1 MSLREKLDEI
11 RAGGM
16 ARIPADKLAVM
27 QQATVDLRA
36 SGIMDKVIKI
46 GSPLP
51 AFTLTNMRGVS
62 VTSGDLLSR
71 GAVVLSVFRGH
82 W

>member
-1 MSLREKLDEI
+1 MGLKDKLDEI
-11 RAGGM
+11 RSGAM
-16 ARIPADKLAVM
+16 TKIPADKLAIM
-27 QQATVDLRA
+27 QKATADLRA
-36 SGIMDKVIKI
+36 TGIVDQVIKV

-51 AFTLTNMRGVS
+51 PFELINMRGASVS
-62 VTSGDLLSR
+62 SQALLGR

>member
-36 SGIMDKVIKI
+36 SGILDKVIKV
-46 GSPLP
+46 GSVLP
-51 AFTLTNMRGVS
+51 PFTLTNMRGAS

>member
-1 MSLREKLDEI
+1 MSLGAKLDEI
-11 RAGGM
+11 RNGAM
-16 ARIPADKLAVM
+16 KMIPADKMAVM
-27 QQATVDLRA
+27 LKATAELRA
-36 SGIMDKVIKI
+36 SGILDKVIKV

-51 AFTLTNMRGVS
+51 PFELTNM
-62 VTSGDLLSR
+62 R

>member
-1 MSLREKLDEI
+1 MSLGAKLDEI
-11 RAGGM
+11 RQGAM
-16 ARIPADKLAVM
+16 KMIPADKLAVM
-27 QQATVDLRA
+27 TQATADLRG
-36 SGIMDKVIKI
+36 SGILEGVIKV

-51 AFTLTNMRGVS
+51 AFALTNMRGAVVS
-62 VTSGDLLSR
+62 SADLLKR

>member
-1 MSLREKLDEI
+1 MSLSAKLDEI
-11 RAGGM
+11 RNGAM
-16 ARIPADKLAVM
+16 KMIPPDKLAVM
-27 QQATVDLRA
+27 LKATADLRA
-36 SGIMDKVIKI
+36 SGILDKVIKV

-51 AFTLTNMRGVS
+51 PFTLTNMRGASVS
-62 VTSGDLLSR
+62 SADLLKR